1 MRRVPVLVSAVLFA
15 IFAALFVYASLAPKP
30 SSVAGPL
37 DPVRHLAAEEAKIRE
52 TLIDPESAKFRNDF
66 VSRKDGPP
74 VVCGE
79 INYKNT
85 LGGYVGFQKFIWGEG
100 IRLFGIDT
108 QADEMATQWL
118 DRCVRP

>member
-1 MRRVPVLVSAVLFA
+1 MRRVPFLVSAVLFA
-15 IFAALFVYASLAPKP
+15 IFATLFVYASLAPKP

-108 QADEMATQWL
+108 QADVMATHWQ